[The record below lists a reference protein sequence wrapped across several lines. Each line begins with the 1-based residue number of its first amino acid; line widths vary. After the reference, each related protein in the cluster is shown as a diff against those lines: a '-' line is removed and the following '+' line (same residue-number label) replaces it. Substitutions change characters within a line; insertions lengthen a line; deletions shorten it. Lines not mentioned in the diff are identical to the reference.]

1 MAIAPV
7 TAQSTQIAKAQ
18 QTLSGNYE
26 TFLRLLTTQLQ
37 NQDPLEPL
45 DATKFTEQLVSY
57 SQVEQQIATNT
68 SLNSLISLTKSAAG
82 ANAVNYLGK
91 TALTAGPVSS
101 LSGGQASWRYALP
114 RDAASIQF
122 NVTEPNGRVV
132 RSMTGD
138 ASVGIHD
145 FVWDGRN
152 ASGTQLPD
160 GPYGL
165 TVVARLAD
173 GTNVPASISGAGLV
187 REIDMS
193 GIEPLV
199 TIGSRI
205 LKLSEIIGLKN

>member
-1 MAIAPV
+1 MAITPV
-7 TAQSTQIAKAQ
+7 TTQSTQIAKAQ

-45 DATKFTEQLVSY
+45 DATKFTDQLVSF

-132 RSMTGD
+132 RSITGD
-138 ASVGIHD
+138 ASVGTHD
-145 FVWDGRN
+145 FTWDGRN
-152 ASGTQLPD
+152 ANGTQLPD

-173 GTNVPASISGAGLV
+173 GTSVPASISGAGLV
-187 REIDMS
+187 NEIDMS

-199 TIGSRI
+199 TIGSRK
-205 LKLSEIIGLKN
+205 LNLSEIIGLKN

>member
-7 TAQSTQIAKAQ
+7 TTQSTQIAKAQ

-26 TFLRLLTTQLQ
+26 TFLRLLTTQMQ
-37 NQDPLEPL
+37 NQDPLEPM

-101 LSGGQASWRYALP
+101 LAAGEASWRYTLP
-114 RDAASIQF
+114 RDAASIQI
-122 NVTEPNGRVV
+122 NVTDANGRVI
-132 RSMTGD
+132 RSTTGD
-138 ASVGIHD
+138 ASVGMHD
-145 FVWDGRN
+145 FTWNG
-152 ASGTQLPD
+152 ASANGTQLPD
-160 GPYGL
+160 GPYTL
-165 TVVARLAD
+165 SIVARLAD
-173 GTNVPASISGAGLV
+173 GTNVPGTITGVGQV
-187 REIDMS
+187 NEIDMS

-199 TIGSRI
+199 TIGSR
-205 LKLSEIIGLKN
+205 KLNLSDIIGLKN

>member
-7 TAQSTQIAKAQ
+7 TTQSTQIAKAQ

-101 LSGGQASWRYALP
+101 LSGGQASWRYTLP

-132 RSMTGD
+132 RSMNGD

-173 GTNVPASISGAGLV
+173 GTNVPASISGAGV
-187 REIDMS
+187 VNEIDMS

-199 TIGSRI
+199 TIGSRK
-205 LKLSEIIGLKN
+205 LNLSEIIGLKN

>member
-199 TIGSRI
+199 TIGSRK
-205 LKLSEIIGLKN
+205 LNLSEIIGLKN